1 MGISA
6 WTWSSS
12 ILPAQRGPAPDHHDP
27 AWPRPLLSRQAVANT
42 RSVRI
47 PNTRMAR
54 DKGTRA
60 SRNFK
65 AASATSAPSPR
76 RSAPVLLAQGTP
88 STNPLPLAAPAQ
100 PPHRLIN
107 AVSITRLKELHG
119 DHSLQP
125 STLPKNPTASREAQA
140 RTRCAHAWAL
150 GGERGIRAAST
161 RRGTIP
167 PSQCSGPRFPPFG
180 TPTAPPSPHSPSPS
194 GFPGALPPPF
204 LKQAGWQP
212 RRAVI
217 NGAAL
222 PITGSASRAL
232 ASTGLFIYFT

>member
-107 AVSITRLKELHG
+107 APLCVLKDRPGPIHVHPRQRG
-119 DHSLQP
+119 DDAL
-125 STLPKNPTASREAQA
+125 A
-140 RTRCAHAWAL
+140 R
-150 GGERGIRAAST
+150 GRAA
-161 RRGTIP
+161 
-167 PSQCSGPRFPPFG
+167 
-180 TPTAPPSPHSPSPS
+180 
-194 GFPGALPPPF
+194 
-204 LKQAGWQP
+204 
-212 RRAVI
+212 
-217 NGAAL
+217 
-222 PITGSASRAL
+222 
-232 ASTGLFIYFT
+232 